1 MAEEEADST
10 EEQPAGGGVL
20 KKYGPLA
27 AIVLL
32 AQVILAWVLI
42 QVTVVDKVGDDG
54 DTGDDLLPQQT
65 QVELQRGGLETD
77 SGEIPYFWGD
87 VALAKLTANPAGTN
101 AERFVV
107 ISLEIGLVGTDDEG
121 EVMTAAQIEEDPK
134 VAELLPKNLGLIKS
148 VILGVMRA
156 KTIDEL
162 DAQVQEDVLNTIESE
177 LNQKVFDKL
186 IWNPE
191 DEGSKKKLTISDV
204 IFTEMI
210 IQ

>member
-1 MAEEEADST
+1 MAEEEEEATAEAPAD
-10 EEQPAGGGVL
+10 GGVL

-32 AQVILAWVLI
+32 VQVVLAWVLI
-42 QVTVVDKVGDDG
+42 QVTVVDNVGGDG
-54 DTGDDLLPQQT
+54 DTGDDLLPQ
-65 QVELQRGGLETD
+65 EMEIKRGGDEED
-77 SGEIPYFWGD
+77 SDEIPYYWG
-87 VALAKLTANPAGTN
+87 AAELAKVTANPAGTN

-107 ISLEIGLVGTDDEG
+107 LSMEIGLSGTDDEG
-121 EVMTAAQIEEDPK
+121 EVMTASQIEADPHA
-134 VAELLPKNLGLIKS
+134 VAVLTKNIGLIKS
-148 VILGVMRA
+148 VVLGVMRA

-162 DAQVQEDVLNTIESE
+162 DSRVQEEVLQTIKTE
-177 LNQKVFDKL
+177 LNRKVLDKL

-191 DEGSKKKLTISDV
+191 DEESKKEFAVSEV